1 MICPPMSPSVALLI
15 VLVLFFGLLIGGYG
29 GHSGSGSG
37 SGSDS
42 GKGGG
47 GGGVEE
53 FHVFEPM
60 ELHDAAVDRL
70 IKMRRADPKLSI
82 EKDSPFM
89 QEARL
94 EAVKRYRM
102 KAPAEIKT
110 KASRLLLSI
119 GLAGDATNSLA
130 IGGT

>member
-1 MICPPMSPSVALLI
+1 MICPPMSPSVASLI
-15 VLVLFFGLLIGGYG
+15 VLVLFFSLLIGGYG

-37 SGSDS
+37 RDS
-42 GKGGG
+42 GKGGGG

-130 IGGT
+130 LGGT